1 LGQLTS
7 ACARC
12 SGWPRKISRA
22 WMKLRLME
30 SWPRKG
36 RQPWRRT
43 HARRPGGD
51 AVPLAILLLAGAGLL
66 LRSLGALRGV
76 DSLAAGAR
84 ASPEREAR
92 SRAAC
97 FSAQISRMPNSR
109 IRLNIQPVPYGAVR
123 ATENRASPMAV
134 GAIAP
139 SPFRCLHSAACQVDL
154 TREQRPYC
162 ASVASGIIQSDMYRV
177 HACCCT
183 STPIVSYP
191 LRLYEDSV
199 HHKNPG

>member
-1 LGQLTS
+1 
-7 ACARC
+7 
-12 SGWPRKISRA
+12 
-22 WMKLRLME
+22 LRLME

-76 DSLAAGAR
+76 DSPASPTDARRPYGSRSSARACLAAGAR